1 MFVII
6 HLLCIVY
13 LLVGDIKTGGYIIIR
28 SMVWLEVWGSIYL
41 ELSERGKKDVYY
53 NKQVEE
59 VVTVL
64 NCILKGSWKEGE
76 SGSIRKKLKCKAQ
89 LIYNIK
95 IDEMIVDSI

>member
-28 SMVWLEVWGSIYL
+28 SMVWLEVWSSIYL
-41 ELSERGKKDVYY
+41 ELSERGKKDIYY

-59 VVTVL
+59 AVTVL
-64 NCILKGSWKEGE
+64 NCILKGS
-76 SGSIRKKLKCKAQ
+76 
-89 LIYNIK
+89 
-95 IDEMIVDSI
+95 